1 MLVTLFYLT
10 AVWSASQSPERNTFC
25 SLCIDVHTTEH
36 TRASPPPQS
45 AVLSEQ
51 DAVFFEQN
59 GYLLIKDA
67 LSPDLLAELNEAADA
82 LYARAE
88 QKDGLEPH
96 GKLNLRNCIHHDAF
110 CSCRDH
116 PTTASSL
123 ADPRLEYTDDHY
135 ASHRAPSQAGTQP
148 RESQLGWHRDGGTSS
163 NEMSEPHPRILLK
176 DRLCTWS

>member
-1 MLVTLFYLT
+1 M
-10 AVWSASQSPERNTFC
+10 
-25 SLCIDVHTTEH
+25 
-36 TRASPPPQS
+36 SPPATKS

-96 GKLNLRNCIHHDAF
+96 GKLNLRNCIVIDAF
-110 CSCRDH
+110 LQLLDH
-116 PTTASSL
+116 PTTAPL
-123 ADPRLEYTDDHY
+123 
-135 ASHRAPSQAGTQP
+135 
-148 RESQLGWHRDGGTSS
+148 QLGRSS
-163 NEMSEPHPRILLK
+163 AGIYR
-176 DRLCTWS
+176 